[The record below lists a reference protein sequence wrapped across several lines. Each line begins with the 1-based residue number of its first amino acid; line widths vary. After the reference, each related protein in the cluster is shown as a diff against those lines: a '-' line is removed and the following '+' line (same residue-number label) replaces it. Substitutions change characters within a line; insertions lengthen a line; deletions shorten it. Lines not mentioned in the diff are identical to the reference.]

1 MTVTEKQDDNHSTKI
16 EQKEIENG
24 ILKAITDMTDEN
36 EWPED
41 ADASD
46 IQIIITQ
53 LARSAAH
60 LRDTNA
66 ASNERI
72 PNVKLMLN
80 KKG

>member
-1 MTVTEKQDDNHSTKI
+1 MTITDKKDDKHSSKI

-24 ILKAITDMTDEN
+24 ILKAIADMTDED

-46 IQIIITQ
+46 MQIIITQ

-72 PNVKLMLN
+72 PYRKVNAK
-80 KKG
+80 